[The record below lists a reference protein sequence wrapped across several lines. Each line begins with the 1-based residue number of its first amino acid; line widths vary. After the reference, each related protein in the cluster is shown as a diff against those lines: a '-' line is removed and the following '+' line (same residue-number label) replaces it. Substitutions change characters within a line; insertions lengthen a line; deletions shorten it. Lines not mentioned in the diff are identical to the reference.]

1 MTEKLIHFETLGCR
15 LNQDETE
22 GAARVFS
29 ISGFIPDMEAVMART
44 EVNERVLLSII
55 NTCTVT
61 SKAEQKARRLMRL
74 MAEKYPKAPVL
85 VTGCYAELDIEEIC
99 NVVPGRI
106 CVLPGSKKF
115 LLSQIAKEMAEGE
128 LSVDKGLFNLENL
141 SSFISKKV
149 VEFENVNQRSLSP
162 VAKENSTSSLT
173 PALDSFTL
181 YTPLF
186 EKHSRASIKIEDGCN
201 NNCAYC
207 RIHLAR
213 GKAVSLD
220 VEKVV
225 ERVKDLEKQGARE
238 VVFTGVN
245 LSQYAGLKSD
255 GGRASF
261 NELLK
266 ILLAETSRIKF
277 RVSSFYPQHITPELC
292 ETLKDERVQPSFHLS
307 IQSGSDRI
315 LDLMKRPYK
324 VESVLRA
331 ARLLREAKGNPFISC
346 DIIAG
351 FPGEMEED
359 FEETRKMCNEIQFGW
374 IHAFPFSPRP
384 GTAAYTMKPQIP
396 ERIKDERVKWLTQT
410 AIQGKLDYIKSYQG
424 KVLSAIVE
432 NSRSQ
437 RRQESKKRTLHA
449 VTENFLHV
457 ECVLSDEEQT
467 YVPGS
472 VVYVKLLE
480 PLEENIRG
488 GKEIE
493 CTGILSME

>member
-1 MTEKLIHFETLGCR
+1 MTDKYIHFETLGCR

-29 ISGFIPDMEAVMART
+29 VSGFIPDMEAVMART
-44 EVNERVLLSII
+44 EVNEKVILSVI

-74 MAEKYPKAPVL
+74 LAEKYPNAPVL

-115 LLSQIAKEMAEGE
+115 LLSQIAQEMADGE
-128 LSVDKGLFNLENL
+128 LSFVKGLFNLAHL
-141 SSFISKKV
+141 SDFIARKV
-149 VEFENVNQRSLSP
+149 VEYENVNQRSLSP
-162 VAKENSTSSLT
+162 VASNGIKNQK
-173 PALDSFTL
+173 LDSFTL

-186 EKHSRASIKIEDGCN
+186 EKHSRASIKVEDGCN

-220 VEKVV
+220 VDTVID
-225 ERVKDLEKQGARE
+225 RVKDLERQGARE

-266 ILLAETSRIKF
+266 RLLTETTKIKF

-292 ETLKDERVQPSFHLS
+292 ETLRDERVQPSFHLS

-315 LDLMKRPYK
+315 LNLMNRPYK
-324 VESVLRA
+324 LEAVLRA
-331 ARLLREAKGNPFISC
+331 AALLREAKGNPFISC

-351 FPGEMEED
+351 FPGESEDD
-359 FEETRKMCNEIQFGW
+359 FEETRKMCKEIGFGW

-384 GTAAYTMKPQIP
+384 GTTAYTMKPQIP

-410 AIQGKLDYIKSYQG
+410 AIQGKLDYINSFKG
-424 KVLSAIVE
+424 KVVSAIVE
-432 NSRSQ
+432 NSRAQ
-437 RRQESKKRTLHA
+437 RTQSSKKRILHA

-457 ECVLSDEEQT
+457 ECALSDDDQT
-467 YVPGS
+467 FNPGS
-472 VVYVKLLE
+472 VVYVKILE

-493 CTGILSME
+493 CTASLCME